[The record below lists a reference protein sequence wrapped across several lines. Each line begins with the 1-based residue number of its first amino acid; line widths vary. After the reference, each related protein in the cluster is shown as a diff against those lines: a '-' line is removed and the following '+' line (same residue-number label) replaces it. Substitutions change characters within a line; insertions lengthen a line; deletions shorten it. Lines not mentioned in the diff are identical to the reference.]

1 MDHHLEE
8 EWEAPEKTVDETID
22 ASAVAAAL
30 DDCADHADQKGN
42 EVVATKAAEG
52 TASKD
57 GLSQSRR
64 PASPTETRQSQR
76 SLRSEQSSEDMLMS
90 TRSKKRRPFKE
101 IEEEEDKHSSE
112 G

>member
-8 EWEAPEKTVDETID
+8 EREAPEKTVDETID

-30 DDCADHADQKGN
+30 DDYADHADQKGN
-42 EVVATKAAEG
+42 EVFATKAAEG

-64 PASPTETRQSQR
+64 PASPTQTRQSQR

-90 TRSKKRRPFKE
+90 TRSKKRRPLKE
-101 IEEEEDKHSSE
+101 IEEEDKQSS
-112 G
+112 GD